1 MVLCNPKI
9 KIFDLQKI
17 TVGLIQE
24 PHTDVLRCN
33 VCWGEG
39 GSILSGDCKLCFSC
53 NPSTS
58 FLLVALALKHLKALE
73 FLIFLSILM
82 NTHGPTKGKCN
93 VYKEYKA

>member
-33 VCWGEG
+33 VCWGREG
-39 GSILSGDCKLCFSC
+39 QFSQETVNSVFLVTLPPLSCWLPL
-53 NPSTS
+53 PS
-58 FLLVALALKHLKALE
+58 
-73 FLIFLSILM
+73 
-82 NTHGPTKGKCN
+82 NT
-93 VYKEYKA
+93 